1 MKAPVLTFA
10 NNRDGAGKASLIH
23 HLAWMLASL
32 NKRVIAVDL
41 DPQMHLTSAFL
52 DNEQV
57 ESILAAGSAGSTI
70 HQCVQSLSSYGAL
83 SRPVLQEITNGL
95 WFLPGD
101 INLSGFED
109 ELSTAWHRNL
119 THPDQYALRVLTALS
134 QILQWA
140 AADIQPDLLLVDLG
154 PGLGAL
160 NRSGLFATDF
170 IAIPLDS
177 TPASLHGLRQLG
189 AALKHWKQIWQTQAG
204 PCPQVGKMQPIG
216 YLYQQQSLLPDR
228 QTQVMATWAR
238 QLPGVYRESMLGLSP
253 LEGITPAN
261 DPECIGLMKNFRSL
275 SQMAK
280 EKRKPMFCLT
290 PADGAIG
297 CHASAAVDAGK
308 HFRQLA
314 REIAARSGVEV

>member
-160 NRSGLFATDF
+160 NRSGLFATDY

-177 TPASLHGLRQLG
+177 DPASLHGLRPLG
-189 AALKHWKQIWQTQAG
+189 AALKNWKQSWQTQAG
-204 PCPQVGKMQPIG
+204 
-216 YLYQQQSLLPDR
+216 
-228 QTQVMATWAR
+228 
-238 QLPGVYRESMLGLSP
+238 
-253 LEGITPAN
+253 
-261 DPECIGLMKNFRSL
+261 
-275 SQMAK
+275 
-280 EKRKPMFCLT
+280 
-290 PADGAIG
+290 
-297 CHASAAVDAGK
+297 
-308 HFRQLA
+308 
-314 REIAARSGVEV
+314 